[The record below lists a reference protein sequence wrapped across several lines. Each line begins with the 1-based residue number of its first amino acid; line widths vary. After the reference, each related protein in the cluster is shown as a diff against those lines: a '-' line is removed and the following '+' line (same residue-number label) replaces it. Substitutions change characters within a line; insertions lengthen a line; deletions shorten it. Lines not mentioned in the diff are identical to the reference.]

1 MGLVPSIV
9 SVKFNLDNKE
19 MTCTLL
25 GYVQNYTGSIYR
37 ILNLCMKHIVI
48 SCNIIWLNKTQGE
61 QEGGEVILD
70 SDTIRYALIC
80 LASIQY
86 IFQSSIKIFM
96 SSGQSVKKLS
106 FIYDLIFIMN
116 SQHALIAT
124 LFCSRSQFLVPDTLS
139 LCYSVDGLHKDDV
152 MIYI

>member
-48 SCNIIWLNKTQGE
+48 SCNIIWLNKT
-61 QEGGEVILD
+61 
-70 SDTIRYALIC
+70 
-80 LASIQY
+80 
-86 IFQSSIKIFM
+86 
-96 SSGQSVKKLS
+96 
-106 FIYDLIFIMN
+106 
-116 SQHALIAT
+116 
-124 LFCSRSQFLVPDTLS
+124 
-139 LCYSVDGLHKDDV
+139 
-152 MIYI
+152 